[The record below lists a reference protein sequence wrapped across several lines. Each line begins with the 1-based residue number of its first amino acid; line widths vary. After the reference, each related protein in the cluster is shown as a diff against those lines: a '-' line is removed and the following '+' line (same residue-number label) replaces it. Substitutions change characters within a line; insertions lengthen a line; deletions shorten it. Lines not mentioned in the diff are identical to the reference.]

1 MFLLEQPPFLA
12 STSVGCFA
20 FFGAINLCL
29 YAQSCPSRRGALAA
43 DSATPRSLPVIYF
56 FYPETAGRSLEEIDI
71 IFARG
76 YVEKVS
82 YVKMAKI
89 MPRLSGGEIE
99 AEWRRL
105 GLSDEERPT
114 TGDGAEGFNSVP

>member
-1 MFLLEQPPFLA
+1 MP
-12 STSVGCFA
+12 
-20 FFGAINLCL
+20 
-29 YAQSCPSRRGALAA
+29 
-43 DSATPRSLPVIYF
+43 SLPVIYF

-89 MPRLSGGEIE
+89 MPRLSGAEIE
-99 AEWRRL
+99 SEWRRL
-105 GLSDEERPT
+105 GLAEDEERPAS
-114 TGDGAEGFNSVP
+114 GYGAEGFNSVP

>member
-1 MFLLEQPPFLA
+1 MKSRVIPGVYFRWLLRVSGE
-12 STSVGCFA
+12 
-20 FFGAINLCL
+20 IILCL
-29 YAQSCPSRRGALAA
+29 YASSCSSRRGALAA

-89 MPRLSGGEIE
+89 MPRPS
-99 AEWRRL
+99 
-105 GLSDEERPT
+105 
-114 TGDGAEGFNSVP
+114 GAESGVAVPGTHILHRDGRSGLDERASSCRG